1 MMTRCLI
8 CGMVLLLCEAVAVAQ
23 DSKFHP
29 QNQQIPVPDCLVV
42 KGLWEGENT
51 PCTSAD
57 HELWLKDI
65 QHWRFARRIR
75 IGYNGDRYAIP
86 ELRWTQSS
94 FFQPQM
100 MVHER
105 YFYDPVEGKYTV
117 DRYLDDLEKRYGGI
131 DAVLIWPTYP
141 NMGIDNR
148 NQHDMIRWLFV
159 FGTEFHQSRKNVP
172 PFRLDGEPRI
182 EVATRRNPSAV
193 PGGKRRRSQGA

>member
-1 MMTRCLI
+1 MMTRYLI

-65 QHWRFARRIR
+65 QHWRFERRIR

-105 YFYDPVEGKYTV
+105 YFYDPVEGSTPLTATWTTWRSV
-117 DRYLDDLEKRYGGI
+117 
-131 DAVLIWPTYP
+131 
-141 NMGIDNR
+141 
-148 NQHDMIRWLFV
+148 
-159 FGTEFHQSRKNVP
+159 TEESMRF
-172 PFRLDGEPRI
+172 
-182 EVATRRNPSAV
+182 
-193 PGGKRRRSQGA
+193 